1 MTEIPEIT
9 QRLGWLVKNHL
20 HGLAVLEF
28 YEHGSNLPPAWHC
41 LLEGLLKCSSG
52 YTRAI
57 LRFFLQEHL
66 TQIASLNSEDI
77 LRKPITSPL
86 VLYAGLKRFWQ
97 LEPEP
102 LRQMLAQESVRE
114 LVECAKQTALVFHDL
129 EKGSKQQKLPGMELR
144 VRELGPAILAI
155 LSS

>member
-1 MTEIPEIT
+1 MIEISEIT

-28 YEHGSNLPPAWHC
+28 YEHGPNLPPAWHC

-57 LRFFLQEHL
+57 LRVLLQENL
-66 TQIASLNSEDI
+66 TPIYPLNSEDI
-77 LRKPITSPL
+77 LRNPITSPL
-86 VLYAGLKRFWQ
+86 VLYSGLKRFWQ

-114 LVECAKQTALVFHDL
+114 LVECAKRSGF
-129 EKGSKQQKLPGMELR
+129 S
-144 VRELGPAILAI
+144 
-155 LSS
+155 